1 MFLFLALRNENHEA
15 FEFYNAVEYYSNWH
29 FCLAE
34 SDHSELFFG
43 HDKAIK
49 IAFANKSVKF
59 FEFFL
64 NHIIIHYPYTIVHKV
79 NGSIVPK

>member
-1 MFLFLALRNENHEA
+1 MRPLNFIMLLNIIVTFALLNQIIL
-15 FEFYNAVEYYSNWH
+15 S
-29 FCLAE
+29 C
-34 SDHSELFFG
+34 FFG

-59 FEFFL
+59 FEIFL